1 MIIYVNGDSHSAG
14 AELVKN
20 YCFAEDDPRYNYLGR
35 IPHPD
40 AIPLT
45 YGNYIAN
52 ALNAGYFLDAES
64 AGSNDRVVRTT
75 REFLTKKRAGSKM
88 IIIGWTTWERQE
100 VWHKDRYYQFTAS
113 GSDIV
118 PDELSDTYQSWVM
131 EQTQDKLREKQE
143 YWHKQIY
150 DFHNELTESNIKH
163 LFFNSM
169 HAFDKEWTGEV
180 DWQDCYIE
188 PYNKDWTYSSWALN
202 QGFINVNYGSNH
214 YGEDAHRA
222 WSKVLLKRLTGQTD
236 TSIINVKKPKNK
248 IDTTVNTAI
257 MRIK

>member
-14 AELVKN
+14 AELIKD
-20 YCFAEDDPRYNYLGR
+20 YCFANDDQRYVYLGR
-35 IPHPD
+35 TPHPE
-40 AIPLT
+40 AIPKTFGSHL
-45 YGNYIAN
+45 AH

-64 AGSNDRVVRTT
+64 ASSNYRILRTT
-75 REFLTKKRAGSKM
+75 KQFLEEKYSTTKT
-88 IIIGWTTWERQE
+88 IIIGWSTWERE
-100 VWHKDRYYQFTAS
+100 ELWHKDRYYQLTAS
-113 GSDIV
+113 GSDSV
-118 PDELSDTYQSWVM
+118 PNELFDTYQSWVM

-150 DFHNELTESNIKH
+150 DFHKELTESNIKH

-188 PYNKDWTYSSWALN
+188 PYNKDWTYSDWASN

-214 YGEDAHRA
+214 YGQDAHIA
-222 WSKVLLKRLTGQTD
+222 WSKVLLKRLTNNTD

-248 IDTTVNTAI
+248 IDTTVNTGI